1 METKRPYSF
10 SGAWNTGFRA
20 FLFVSLFLGVS
31 CVGRPPLL
39 NAILS
44 NEIVFYGQVLDLEG
58 NPIPNAEVKYSSLN
72 SGNFDDVWTKG
83 GSYKNLF
90 TDSEGKFE
98 IREIGGCLYVRCY
111 HKDYYAC
118 HNRAESSQR
127 NFGYGFQGGDDPAW
141 EPQKPAVFRLRKKG
155 VCEPLYYSCSS
166 VIGKGQEWIEIPR
179 EGITI
184 NLANGKI
191 EDSGTS
197 IYISYKSSKSD
208 DFPKNYAWG
217 HTLSIPGGGFVKKE
231 GDFNFIA
238 PESGYKEEVEIGY
251 SQNEEG
257 WSRLKTCHYFV
268 VFPNGLCGIFEIVA
282 SGKSGKI
289 MFQTLINPNPDSR
302 NLEYEYEKQIN
313 KNQGSGWY
321 GTPL

>member
-111 HKDYYAC
+111 HKDYYRYSRIIRLFGMNDLL
-118 HNRAESSQR
+118 NR
-127 NFGYGFQGGDDPAW
+127 
-141 EPQKPAVFRLRKKG
+141 
-155 VCEPLYYSCSS
+155 
-166 VIGKGQEWIEIPR
+166 
-179 EGITI
+179 
-184 NLANGKI
+184 
-191 EDSGTS
+191 
-197 IYISYKSSKSD
+197 
-208 DFPKNYAWG
+208 
-217 HTLSIPGGGFVKKE
+217 
-231 GDFNFIA
+231 FN
-238 PESGYKEEVEIGY
+238 
-251 SQNEEG
+251 
-257 WSRLKTCHYFV
+257 
-268 VFPNGLCGIFEIVA
+268 
-282 SGKSGKI
+282 
-289 MFQTLINPNPDSR
+289 
-302 NLEYEYEKQIN
+302 
-313 KNQGSGWY
+313 
-321 GTPL
+321 